1 MDKILLHWS
10 FCPLAVSYGRNLDD
24 FLNLCS
30 RWSGEEYFFF
40 ADNIIHLDMLSKD
53 ENVLLMTVIEE

>member
-1 MDKILLHWS
+1 MDKILLHEP
-10 FCPLAVSYGRNLDD
+10 FCPLAVTHGRNLDD
-24 FLNLCS
+24 FISLYS

-40 ADNIIHLDMLSKD
+40 AHNIIHLDMLSKD